1 MQTKILTIEEGL
13 QIAAELIRE
22 GEVVVFPTETV
33 YGLGANAFD
42 KNAVRK
48 IFEVKGRPMDNP
60 LIVHIADTKQVD
72 ELACDVSPAARKVM
86 QAFMPGA
93 ITVIVKKSPIIPD
106 EVSAGLAT
114 VGIRFPSHPVAQ
126 AFIKACGVPI
136 AAPSA
141 NTSTKISPTTAEH
154 VFEDL
159 NGKVRV
165 ILQGGSC
172 DVGIE
177 STIVDMTADTPTILR
192 PGAITEAMLAE
203 VLGEVKTFSG
213 KIVVAKAPG
222 MKYKHYA
229 PNCEMVVA
237 KDEEHALT
245 AYAQSLARGENPVVL
260 AERGYIDRLNKVRA
274 VNFIDLGK
282 DEIDIMRNIYAAMH
296 TAQDKY
302 NFIVCQDFGEDGVAS
317 SVMNR
322 VNKASGGKR
331 V

>member
-1 MQTKILTIEEGL
+1 MQTKIVTIEEGL
-13 QIAAELIRE
+13 EQAVKLIKD
-22 GEVVVFPTETV
+22 GDVVVFPTETV

-42 KNAVRK
+42 SHAVRK
-48 IFEVKGRPMDNP
+48 IFEAKGRPMDNP
-60 LIVHIADTKQVD
+60 LIVHIADIGQIDK
-72 ELACDVSPAARKVM
+72 LAKNVTPSARKVM
-86 QAFMPGA
+86 EKFMPGP
-93 ITVIVKKSPIIPD
+93 ITVIVEKSDLIPD
-106 EVSAGLAT
+106 EVSAGLKT
-114 VGIRFPSHPVAQ
+114 VGIRFPSHPVART
-126 AFIKACGVPI
+126 FIKACGVPI

-154 VFEDL
+154 VYEDMK
-159 NGKVRV
+159 GKVPL

-172 DVGIE
+172 QVGIE
-177 STIVDMTADTPTILR
+177 STIVDMTTDIPTVLR
-192 PGAITEAMLAE
+192 PGAITPEMLAE

-229 PNCEMVVA
+229 PDCDMVVA
-237 KDEEHALT
+237 ESEEHALEE
-245 AYAQSLARGENPVVL
+245 YVESKKLGHDPVILAKRE
-260 AERGYIDRLNKVRA
+260 YIDRIKLNSEIES
-274 VNFIDLGK
+274 IDLGDT
-282 DEIDIMRNIYAAMH
+282 DEDVMRNIYSAMH

-302 NFIVCQDFGEDGVAS
+302 DFIICQDFGNEGVAS

>member
-1 MQTKILTIEEGL
+1 MQTEILTIENGL
-13 QIAAELIRE
+13 DKAAKLIKN
-22 GEVVVFPTETV
+22 GDVVVFPTETV

-42 KNAVRK
+42 AKAVRK
-48 IFEVKGRPMDNP
+48 IFQAKGRPMDNP
-60 LIVHIADTKQVD
+60 LIVHIADIEDIDK
-72 ELACDVSPAARKVM
+72 LAVDVSDSARKVI
-86 QAFMPGA
+86 QKFMPGA
-93 ITVIVKKSPIIPD
+93 ITVILKKSELIPN
-106 EVSAGLAT
+106 EVSAGLST

-154 VFEDL
+154 VYEDMQ
-159 NGKVRV
+159 GRV
-165 ILQGGSC
+165 PLILQGGSC
-172 DVGIE
+172 QVGIE
-177 STIVDMTADTPTILR
+177 STIVDMTTDIPTILR
-192 PGAITEAMLAE
+192 PGAITPNMLARE
-203 VLGEVKTFSG
+203 LGEVKTFSG

-237 KDEEHALT
+237 ESEEHAW
-245 AYAQSLARGENPVVL
+245 AKYQESKNSGQNPVILARKDYL
-260 AERGYIDRLNKVRA
+260 DRLNQ
-274 VNFIDLGK
+274 NNQFEYINLG
-282 DEIDIMRNIYAAMH
+282 ESNEEVMRNIYSAMH

-302 NFIVCQDFGEDGVAS
+302 NFIICQDFGDEGVAS